1 MGESCQS
8 VSQSVNMRLVVLLI
22 SALVSLT
29 STQLCLDE
37 MEVAAACV
45 AHNTGLSHRLMS
57 AINHCETS
65 YGSGYGS
72 GYDSGYGSGYSGY
85 SGYGSDYSGY
95 GSGYDSG
102 YGSYDSGY
110 GSGYSGYSGYG
121 SGYDSG
127 YGSGYD
133 SGYGSYG
140 SSYDSGY
147 GSYGSGYDSG
157 YGSYGSGYGSGYGGY
172 GRKAERKLAGDDHW
186 NTFLGRQMNCSSA
199 SQILVDFHNYMTH
212 DLCIWEG
219 LGWYN
224 FSSIG
229 WIDFSRYQLDIDSL
243 APSVSSE
250 LSWDGRMG
258 ECWRN
263 STRPFYAYFAD
274 CDHSS
279 EDWTTVTNIIS
290 AWGDMTCFN
299 SIFQEACTSL
309 IRTEIHNYSF
319 NSGPYNG

>member
-65 YGSGYGS
+65 YGSGY
-72 GYDSGYGSGYSGY
+72 
-85 SGYGSDYSGY
+85 
-95 GSGYDSG
+95 DSG
-102 YGSYDSGY
+102 YGSYGSGY
-110 GSGYSGYSGYG
+110 GSYG
-121 SGYDSG
+121 SS
-127 YGSGYD
+127 YD

-157 YGSYGSGYGSGYGGY
+157 YGSGYGGY

-186 NTFLGRQMNCSSA
+186 HTFLGRQMNCSSA

-263 STRPFYAYFAD
+263 STRPFYTYFAD
-274 CDHSS
+274 CDYSS

-299 SIFQEACTSL
+299 SIFQEACTNV

>member
-102 YGSYDSGY
+102 YGSYG
-110 GSGYSGYSGYG
+110 
-121 SGYDSG
+121 
-127 YGSGYD
+127 
-133 SGYGSYG
+133 
-140 SSYDSGY
+140 SGY

-157 YGSYGSGYGSGYGGY
+157 YGSYGSGYDSGYGSGYGGY
-172 GRKAERKLAGDDHW
+172 GRNAERKLAGDDHW
-186 NTFLGRQMNCSSA
+186 HTFLGRQMNCSSA

-263 STRPFYAYFAD
+263 STRPFYTYFAD
-274 CDHSS
+274 CDYSS

-299 SIFQEACTSL
+299 SIFQEACTSV